1 MRREPIA
8 ERVEAAHRLIGRNNV
23 ISRNGGA
30 SDPGAGQTG
39 QAAPGAPEIDIHH
52 RDGLV
57 NALEQVLDPVV
68 ELLAIRRSGTRSAAV
83 VQFVGQGQERPPVG
97 SEIGRGDE
105 DRGMRGQWRR
115 VWRG

>member
-1 MRREPIA
+1 HRHSHSFPTRRSSD
-8 ERVEAAHRLIGRNNV
+8 LGRNNV
-23 ISRNGGA
+23 ISRNGGV

-83 VQFVGQGQERPPVG
+83 VQFR
-97 SEIGRGDE
+97 SEEHTSELQSPYDL
-105 DRGMRGQWRR
+105 
-115 VWRG
+115 